1 MADQGVSLYP
11 AHVEGL
17 LSGLP
22 QLHNKVKVMNDYI
35 PSFPV
40 HQRVQGLLSGLLQ
53 LHYNQVKVMN
63 EAIPA
68 FPVHQRGVNFK
79 YVAICSIIF

>member
-1 MADQGVSLYP
+1 MADQRVSLYP
-11 AHVEGL
+11 AHDQGL
-17 LSGLP
+17 LSGRP
-22 QLHNKVKVMNDYI
+22 QLHNKGKAMNDAI

-63 EAIPA
+63 EALPA
-68 FPVHQRGVNFK
+68 FPVHQRGVKFK
-79 YVAICSIIF
+79 